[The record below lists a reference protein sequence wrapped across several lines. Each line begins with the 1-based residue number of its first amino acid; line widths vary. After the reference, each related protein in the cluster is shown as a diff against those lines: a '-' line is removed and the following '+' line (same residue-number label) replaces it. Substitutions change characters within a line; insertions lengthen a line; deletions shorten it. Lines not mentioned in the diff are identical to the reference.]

1 MVIGRRWNV
10 RWNENLTLY
19 LPEQVTQIA
28 RAYGTLHIRSAV
40 DYFVIARNEF
50 PWDQL
55 PDVVIARRGYDNFL
69 VMMAIE
75 QNVSVVDVSQ
85 TMVAV
90 HQTDD
95 EAKDKL
101 RHVVNK
107 EINMKLLGKF
117 HAARG
122 LTSSAQYVTKL
133 AKNESR
139 GNITEVVIMRRR
151 LSSRYHYR
159 QHDNSTSAT
168 ARSRLKSRRR
178 RLRTRNS

>member
-28 RAYGTLHIRSAV
+28 CAYGTLHIVIAV
-40 DYFVIARNEF
+40 DYFAVARNEF
-50 PWDQL
+50 PWHRL

-95 EAKDKL
+95 EAMAKW
-101 RHVVNK
+101 RHRVK
-107 EINMKLLGKF
+107 HEINMKLLGKF
-117 HAARG
+117 RPGKGTTA
-122 LTSSAQYVTKL
+122 SAQYVTKL
-133 AKNESR
+133 VTDKSC
-139 GNITEVVIMRRR
+139 GNVTDIVIMRRR
-151 LSSRYHYR
+151 TTKTRSRSRRRY
-159 QHDNSTSAT
+159 DKSTSLASCT
-168 ARSRLKSRRR
+168 KFKSRR
-178 RLRTRNS
+178 